1 MAGHG
6 STVVGPPLPPS
17 VKDLQTHFNVLHNH
31 RHHHHYKSRAFKYP
45 IWASEIKFLTYI
57 SEDTS
62 LSVGSLTPANGYIKT
77 GMPSIHN
84 TWNVKSL
91 YTLLTT
97 VATELAG

>member
-1 MAGHG
+1 
-6 STVVGPPLPPS
+6 
-17 VKDLQTHFNVLHNH
+17 VLHNH
-31 RHHHHYKSRAFKYP
+31 RRHHYTSRAFKYP

-62 LSVGSLTPANGYIKT
+62 LSVGSLMSANGYIKT

-91 YTLLTT
+91 YRAGLLTT
-97 VATELAG
+97 VATELAR